1 MQSSTSDTEEML
13 AGDPAEG
20 TSQPLLKVS
29 LQGDNLEDQSLAM
42 EPGWEQEHVFL
53 PLYRAEGA
61 TKQPYGAAAELA
73 STFWFLTVRTSIK
86 DRVRHRSVF
95 FFST

>member
-1 MQSSTSDTEEML
+1 MCWWWSELKVERDGEWGEGVNKKQKDPVWAGRKTWSSSSDTEEML

-29 LQGDNLEDQSLAM
+29 LQGDDLEDQSLAM

-53 PLYRAEGA
+53 PL
-61 TKQPYGAAAELA
+61 
-73 STFWFLTVRTSIK
+73 
-86 DRVRHRSVF
+86 
-95 FFST
+95 

>member
-1 MQSSTSDTEEML
+1 MWSSSSDTEEML

-29 LQGDNLEDQSLAM
+29 LQGDDLEDQSLAM

-53 PLYRAEGA
+53 PL
-61 TKQPYGAAAELA
+61 
-73 STFWFLTVRTSIK
+73 
-86 DRVRHRSVF
+86 
-95 FFST
+95 